1 MWIVYLIDVSGFDWG
16 HKYFNHEENA
26 QKHFEMLEKVKMYSL
41 PCMNRIFTEDQM
53 SRKRYHILAKCYD
66 KRKRVIS
73 VGENSYTKTS
83 TIMSHFAEKAGLPDK
98 LYWHAEGLALVR
110 CKDKVPYRLTVER
123 YDNQG
128 EQALAAPCP
137 VCKEMIKTWGVKIL
151 EYTSPKGWVREV
163 L

>member
-1 MWIVYLIDVSGFDWG
+1 
-16 HKYFNHEENA
+16 
-26 QKHFEMLEKVKMYSL
+26 
-41 PCMNRIFTEDQM
+41 M

-110 CKDKVPYRLTVER
+110 CKDKVPHRLTVER

-151 EYTSPKGWVREV
+151 EYTSPNGWVREV

>member
-1 MWIVYLIDVSGFDWG
+1 
-16 HKYFNHEENA
+16 
-26 QKHFEMLEKVKMYSL
+26 
-41 PCMNRIFTEDQM
+41 M

-83 TIMSHFAEKAGLPDK
+83 TIMSHFAGKAGLPDK

-128 EQALAAPCP
+128 EQALAAPYP
-137 VCKEMIKTWGVKIL
+137 VCKEMIKAWGVKIL
-151 EYTSPKGWVREV
+151 EYTSPNGWVKEV